1 MQHEGPVPRL
11 APWRAMAFYMA
22 FGLLWFGAS
31 EALAPY
37 WVDDPSALPVLKR
50 WTAYLFVFIT
60 GLLAAWQVRSMMRAE
75 AARIATMQEFFH
87 IVRHAPVGI
96 ARVAPDTGHVQW
108 ANGRLCRMLGLSL
121 QELALQD
128 FRSLALSAD
137 GLDVEAQ
144 TQRLLHGEIDH
155 FQSQRTLLNRS
166 SGKSLTVLCTVAA
179 VKNTQ
184 GARMLVHVLQD
195 VSEIEAA
202 RQAMA
207 YHTQQLR
214 LALDGSGSG
223 MWDWDMERRCYTFSD
238 GVAALL
244 RYTGSDLARDVRFKD
259 LLHPQDREM
268 VRAAVEHT
276 LRTGE
281 LFEVTARLCCFD
293 GENRWFQARGTRH
306 LDAQGRVLRFSGIF
320 SDQTAYRQEQDRLRL
335 AATVVDN
342 TMEGMVVTDAN
353 SHILSVNPA
362 FTRLLGYTEQELLG
376 QTPRAFKSGRHG
388 QTFYR
393 AMWDSIEQTGHWR
406 GEIWNRRKNGDI
418 FPERMSLS
426 AVYDGQGTVTHYV
439 CMFTDISEEKA
450 QQQRLEFLA
459 HKDPLTGLS
468 NRSWFGQELERAV
481 HQAGQGGEKM
491 AVLLLNLDRFKDVN
505 DSYGH
510 AVGDEVL
517 KHITRRV
524 QGALRPGDMIG
535 RMAGDEIIV
544 VARTLRG
551 RRDAEEITERL
562 IRSAA
567 QPWHSPDGFAVVV
580 GVSAGICMYP
590 EHADTA
596 ASLLQ
601 GAHAAVYGAKEGRGE
616 SSAWCFFDEGMTASA
631 RERIALE
638 AKLRLAMGLGQM
650 QLFYQPQID
659 IATGRIMG
667 AEALLRW
674 KDPQEG
680 YISPARFIPV
690 AESSGLIGPLGEWV
704 IHEACRQAQLWRQQG
719 LPEISVAVNVSQ
731 HQFLLTDVAG
741 CTALALKR
749 SGYDPKALE
758 LEITESA
765 LAERPDEA
773 LAVLRR
779 LRELGVRLAIDDF
792 GTGYS
797 SLAHLKR
804 FPIDVLKI
812 DQGFIRDIPR
822 SSDDMAISRAI
833 IAMGRSLD
841 LQVLAEGVET
851 SEQLAFLR
859 ENGCDFYQGYLCSK
873 PLPADEFAAL
883 LARQQGP
890 AFLGGTAGQV
900 ADPQPL
906 PSVVQ
911 PPIAAI

>member
-1 MQHEGPVPRL
+1 MQQEGAVPHL
-11 APWRAMAFYMA
+11 APWRAMVFYVA
-22 FGLLWFGAS
+22 FGLLWFGAA
-31 EALAPY
+31 ETLAPH
-37 WVDDPSALPVLKR
+37 WVDDPAAVPVLLR
-50 WTAYLFVFIT
+50 WKTYIFVFIT
-60 GLLAAWQVRSMMRAE
+60 GLLAAWQVRRMQRAE
-75 AARIATMQEFFH
+75 AARVATMQEFFH

-96 ARVAPDTGHVQW
+96 ARVEPETGHVLW
-108 ANGRLCRMLGLSL
+108 ANGRLCRMLGLTL
-121 QELALQD
+121 QELALRD
-128 FRSLALSAD
+128 FRALAPSEHD
-137 GLDVEAQ
+137 TETQ
-144 TQRLLHGEIDH
+144 EQIQRLLHGEIDH
-155 FQSQRTLLNRS
+155 YQNQRTVVNAESGRS
-166 SGKSLTVLCTVAA
+166 ATVLCTVA
-179 VKNTQ
+179 VVRNNH
-184 GARMLVHVLQD
+184 GAPILVHVLQD
-195 VSEIEAA
+195 LSEIESA

-207 YHTQQLR
+207 HSTQQLR

-223 MWDWDMERRCYTFSD
+223 MWDWDMERRRYTFSD
-238 GVAALL
+238 GVAAML
-244 RYTGSDLARDVRFKD
+244 RYTGKDLANDVRFKE
-259 LLHPQDREM
+259 LLHPEDSDA
-268 VRAAVEHT
+268 VHRAVAHA
-276 LRTGE
+276 LQTGA
-281 LFEVTARLCCFD
+281 LFEVTARVRCFD
-293 GENRWFQARGTRH
+293 GEYRWFQARGTHH

-320 SDQTAYRQEQDRLRL
+320 TDQSEHREEQDRLRL

-342 TMEGMVVTDAN
+342 TMEGIVVTDAH

-362 FTRLLGYTEQELLG
+362 FTRLLGYTEKELLG

-388 QTFYR
+388 QAFYQ
-393 AMWDSIEQTGHWR
+393 AMWQSLGQTGHWR

-426 AVYDGQGTVTHYV
+426 AVRDTQGVVTHYV

-481 HQAGQGGEKM
+481 QQARQSGEQM

-510 AVGDEVL
+510 LVGDEVL
-517 KHITRRV
+517 KHIARQV
-524 QGALRPGDMIG
+524 QGALCPGDMIG

-544 VARTLRG
+544 LARELHG
-551 RRDAEEITERL
+551 HGDAEEIAERL
-562 IRSAA
+562 IRAAA

-580 GVSAGICMYP
+580 SVSAGICMFP
-590 EHADTA
+590 EHADTTA
-596 ASLLQ
+596 LLLQ
-601 GAHAAVYGAKEGRGE
+601 GAHAAVYGAKEGKGE
-616 SSAWCFFDEGMTASA
+616 SSAWCFYDEGMTASA

-650 QLFYQPQID
+650 QLFYQPQVD
-659 IATGRIMG
+659 IATGRITG

-680 YISPARFIPV
+680 FISPARFIPV

-704 IHEACRQAQLWRQQG
+704 INEACRQAQLWRTQG
-719 LPEISVAVNVSQ
+719 LPEISVAVNVSP

-741 CTALALKR
+741 CTARALQS
-749 SGYDPKALE
+749 SGYSAKALE

-773 LAVLRR
+773 LAVLRK

-812 DQGFIRDIPR
+812 DQGFIRDIPHN
-822 SSDDMAISRAI
+822 SDDMAISRAI

-851 SEQLAFLR
+851 PQQLEFLR
-859 ENGCDFYQGYLCSK
+859 SNGCNSFQGYLCSK
-873 PLPADEFAAL
+873 PVPAAEFAAL
-883 LARQQGP
+883 LARFAGP
-890 AFLGGTAGQV
+890 ASLGGSTGQAVALTAAEAPVGTV
-900 ADPQPL
+900 
-906 PSVVQ
+906 
-911 PPIAAI
+911 

>member
-1 MQHEGPVPRL
+1 MQQEGSVPQL
-11 APWRAMAFYMA
+11 APWRAMAFYVA
-22 FGLLWFGAS
+22 FGLLWFGAA
-31 EALAPY
+31 ETLAPHL
-37 WVDDPSALPVLKR
+37 VDDPAALPVLLR
-50 WTAYLFVFIT
+50 WKTYIFVFIT
-60 GLLAAWQVRSMMRAE
+60 GLLAAWQVRRMMRAE
-75 AARIATMQEFFH
+75 AARVATMQEFFH

-96 ARVAPDTGHVQW
+96 ARVEPETGHVLW

-121 QELALQD
+121 QELALRD
-128 FRSLALSAD
+128 FRVLAPA
-137 GLDVEAQ
+137 GNERETQEQV
-144 TQRLLHGEIDH
+144 QRLLHGEIDH
-155 FQSQRTLLNRS
+155 YQNQRTVLHAETGRS
-166 SGKSLTVLCTVAA
+166 ATVLCTVA
-179 VKNTQ
+179 VVRNNH
-184 GARMLVHVLQD
+184 GAPMLVHVLQD
-195 VSEIEAA
+195 LSEIETA

-207 YHTQQLR
+207 YSTQQLR

-223 MWDWDMERRCYTFSD
+223 MWDWDMERRRYTFSD
-238 GVAALL
+238 GVAAML
-244 RYTGSDLARDVRFKD
+244 RYTGKDLSNDVRFKE
-259 LLHPQDREM
+259 LLHPEDRD
-268 VRAAVEHT
+268 AVHHAVAQA
-276 LRTGE
+276 LQTGT
-281 LFEVTARLCCFD
+281 LFEVTARVRCFD
-293 GENRWFQARGTRH
+293 GEYRWFQARGTRH

-320 SDQTAYRQEQDRLRL
+320 TDQTEHRQEQDRLRL

-342 TMEGMVVTDAN
+342 TMEGVVVTDAH

-362 FTRLLGYTEQELLG
+362 FTRLLGYTERELLG

-388 QTFYR
+388 PAFYQG
-393 AMWDSIEQTGHWR
+393 MWQSLNQTGHWR

-426 AVYDGQGTVTHYV
+426 AVHDAQGAVTHYV

-481 HQAGQGGEKM
+481 QQARQSGEQM
-491 AVLLLNLDRFKDVN
+491 AVMLLNLDRFKDVN

-510 AVGDEVL
+510 LVGDEVL
-517 KHITRRV
+517 KHIARQV

-544 VARTLRG
+544 LARELHG
-551 RRDAEEITERL
+551 HGDAEEIAERL
-562 IRSAA
+562 IRAAA

-580 GVSAGICMYP
+580 SVSAGICMFP
-590 EHADTA
+590 EHADTT

-616 SSAWCFFDEGMTASA
+616 SSAWCFYDEGMTASA

-650 QLFYQPQID
+650 QLYYQPQVD
-659 IATGRIMG
+659 IASGRIVG

-680 YISPARFIPV
+680 FISPARFIPV

-704 IHEACRQAQLWRQQG
+704 IHEACRQAQAWRTQG
-719 LPEISVAVNVSQ
+719 LPEISVAVNVSP

-741 CTALALKR
+741 CTARALQS
-749 SGYDPKALE
+749 SGYSAKALE

-773 LAVLRR
+773 LAVLRK

-812 DQGFIRDIPR
+812 DQGFIRDIPHN
-822 SSDDMAISRAI
+822 SDDMAISKAI

-851 SEQLAFLR
+851 PQQLDFLR
-859 ENGCDFYQGYLCSK
+859 SNGCDSFQGYLCSK
-873 PLPADEFAAL
+873 PVPPAEFAVL
-883 LARQQGP
+883 LARSTGP
-890 AFLGGTAGQV
+890 VSLGGSMGQAVALTAAEAPAGTM
-900 ADPQPL
+900 
-906 PSVVQ
+906 
-911 PPIAAI
+911 